1 MTVQIETLQS
11 IPYFDGISPAD
22 LNPIKDSF
30 FEKTAQRGELIMA
43 EDETSAVLY
52 FIASGAVK
60 LFKTSADGKEQ
71 IIDIARPGQ
80 PINDVPIFDG
90 GTNLV
95 SAQAM
100 GAVTLCGVEKS
111 DLDRILQRYPQVARN
126 ASRLIAGQVRR
137 LTALVEDLSFK
148 PVIGRVAKILLE
160 HSEESPDSRPK
171 LTQQDMAAM
180 AGTAREVVGRSLKSL
195 EEKGLIRLERSR
207 LVIRDKEALKD
218 MVAAFS

>member
-1 MTVQIETLQS
+1 MTVQTETLRA

-22 LNPIKDSF
+22 LGSFKDSF
-30 FEKTAQRGELIMA
+30 FERAAERGDLLLA
-43 EDETSAVLY
+43 EEETSDTLY
-52 FIASGAVK
+52 FIVSGAVK

-71 IIDIARPGQ
+71 IIEIARPGQ
-80 PINDVPIFDG
+80 SINDVPFFDG
-90 GTNLV
+90 RANLF

-100 GAVTLCGVEKS
+100 GSVVLYGVVRG
-111 DLDRILQRYPQVARN
+111 DLERILQRYPQVAQN
-126 ASRLIAGQVRR
+126 ASRIMAGQVRR

-160 HSEESPDSRPK
+160 HSEENPDSRPK
-171 LTQQDMAAM
+171 LTQQDIAAM

-195 EEKGLIRLERSR
+195 EEEGLIRLERKR

>member
-22 LNPIKDSF
+22 LNSIKDSF
-30 FEKTAQRGELIMA
+30 FEKTVQRGELIMA
-43 EDETSAVLY
+43 EDETSAALY

-90 GTNLV
+90 GPNLV

-100 GAVTLCGVEKS
+100 GAVTLYGVEKS
-111 DLDRILQRYPQVARN
+111 DLDRILQRYPQVSRN
-126 ASRLIAGQVRR
+126 AGRIIAGQVRR

-195 EEKGLIRLERSR
+195 EEEGLIRLERSR